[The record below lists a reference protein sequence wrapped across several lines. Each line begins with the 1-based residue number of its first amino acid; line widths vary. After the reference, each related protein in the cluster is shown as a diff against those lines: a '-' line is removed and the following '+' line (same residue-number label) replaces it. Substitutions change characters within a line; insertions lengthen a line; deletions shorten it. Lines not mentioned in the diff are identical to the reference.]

1 MKKGISLIV
10 LVITI
15 VVMSILAAIVVIN
28 SSNIVVDTE
37 VSKLKIDIAQLEALM
52 DNYKL
57 RKNGNIDFAK
67 TEFDTAY
74 LTPEEL
80 SQFDGENKS
89 ENNKIE
95 LYVID
100 LEKID
105 AEAVNYGNL
114 KNGTKD
120 RYLYSLTTGKVYYEQ
135 GLETKGII
143 YYYVKSGE

>member
-15 VVMSILAAIVVIN
+15 VVMSILAGIVVIN

-67 TEFDTAY
+67 IEFDMAYVTAG
-74 LTPEEL
+74 EL
-80 SQFDGENKS
+80 LQFEGENIS
-89 ENNKIE
+89 DDNKIE

-105 AEAVNYGNL
+105 AEAVNFGNL
-114 KNGTKD
+114 KNGITD

-135 GLETKGII
+135 GLEFKDTK
-143 YYYVKSGE
+143 YYYIKSGE